1 MARKPVHKPKHA
13 DADEYRRFVEMARE
27 TGADESPEAFE
38 RAFKRVVKP
47 AAAVPAPKRAK

>member
-1 MARKPVHKPKHA
+1 MKRKTASKPK
-13 DADEYRRFVEMARE
+13 DTPADEYRRFVEIARE

-47 AAAVPAPKRAK
+47 APEPKRQK